1 MSAEYNAKFTN
12 TDIATR
18 AIHAGQEPDPTT
30 GAVVTPISSR
40 RWIVSDRTDGTGGT
54 VLTVPPRL
62 SADSLSIGTY
72 KKPRPTRVGDFS
84 LSIKHGLNQLALP
97 PCHPVASAPAG
108 RNA

>member
-1 MSAEYNAKFTN
+1 MSAEYNAKFAN

-72 KKPRPTRVGDFS
+72 KKPGPQGSGIFRYR
-84 LSIKHGLNQLALP
+84 LNMD
-97 PCHPVASAPAG
+97 
-108 RNA
+108 